1 MIQNKITE
9 KAVEITSAT
18 IQKESPTDYILNA
31 EKLKELND
39 YIYARLKS
47 AHDIQDA
54 DSKEM
59 QVMFEENLL
68 GFKHFI
74 AHFVNYFLQKRA
86 EEPDVYTEEYLKE
99 IYRCFYDQDIKDLR
113 VDGDIEYLYNNIY
126 AKLMSAQGHSGFSAS
141 EINTSV
147 FKTIYHLIFKPN
159 EELKWN
165 GYSDKEE
172 V

>member
-1 MIQNKITE
+1 MKV
-9 KAVEITSAT
+9 A
-18 IQKESPTDYILNA
+18 QKSPMDYQLKA

-54 DSKEM
+54 DAKEM

-74 AHFVNYFLQKRA
+74 SRFANYFLQMQGQ
-86 EEPDVYTEEYLKE
+86 EPDVFTEEYLHK
-99 IYRCFYDQDIKDLR
+99 IYRCFYGQDIKDLR

-126 AKLMSAQGHSGFSAS
+126 AKLISAQGHSGFSAS
-141 EINTSV
+141 GINSSI
-147 FKTIYHLIFKPN
+147 FQTIYHLIFKPN

-165 GYSDKEE
+165 GYSNKEE
-172 V
+172 